1 MLSNKLF
8 RGAVAALAVSFS
20 SIAMAGPTYLGGHEP
35 TRLVR
40 HEVKPQTDAPYAL
53 TGNQSASNRP
63 TRIHEIRVGSRIVA
77 VLVLDK

>member
-1 MLSNKLF
+1 MLGNKFL
-8 RGAVAALAVSFS
+8 RGVSVALALSVS
-20 SIAMAGPTYLGGHEP
+20 SIALAGPTYLGGHEP

-53 TGNQSASNRP
+53 TGTQSDSSRP
-63 TRIHEIRVGSRIVA
+63 TRIQEIRIGSRTVA